1 MKLGSPDSQSSLLR
15 EFQKTQELEQT
26 GPWAHREDRERWGE
40 SRGRALLF
48 PSFVNERA
56 EVCDSLR
63 VYCYKASLGLITGQK
78 QVLQNQQT
86 AMGPFCF
93 SPRVTTGRKEK
104 EIIEQH
110 FYLQADL
117 YFYHIN
123 PFIFSILAQNQFR
136 GVFFLMFIFNL
147 SPLEI

>member
-15 EFQKTQELEQT
+15 EVQKTPALEQT
-26 GPWAHREDRERWGE
+26 GPWAHREARERWGE

-78 QVLQNQQT
+78 QVL
-86 AMGPFCF
+86 
-93 SPRVTTGRKEK
+93 
-104 EIIEQH
+104 
-110 FYLQADL
+110 
-117 YFYHIN
+117 
-123 PFIFSILAQNQFR
+123 
-136 GVFFLMFIFNL
+136 
-147 SPLEI
+147 